1 MERPRSIG
9 HELRQLGILLKRQID
24 AAPVMA
30 RFQDITGLHRFVI
43 KFIIDA
49 GERDVFQK
57 DIETHFNIRRS
68 TATNILQLMEKNG
81 YLTREAMAHD
91 GRLKRLVLTDRAHE
105 LHDVIMLEI
114 HTLEQKL
121 QQGLSPEELAT
132 FFTLVDKMKHNIE
145 A

>member
-1 MERPRSIG
+1 MRQRFIG

-24 AAPVMA
+24 SAPVMEQF
-30 RFQDITGLHRFVI
+30 RDITGLHRFVI

-81 YLTREAMAHD
+81 YLTRQAMAHD

-105 LHDVIMLEI
+105 LHDIIMLEI
-114 HTLEQKL
+114 QTLEQKL
-121 QQGLSPEELAT
+121 QQNLTDQELAA
-132 FFTLVDKMKHNIE
+132 FFAVVDKMKRNIE
-145 A
+145 S